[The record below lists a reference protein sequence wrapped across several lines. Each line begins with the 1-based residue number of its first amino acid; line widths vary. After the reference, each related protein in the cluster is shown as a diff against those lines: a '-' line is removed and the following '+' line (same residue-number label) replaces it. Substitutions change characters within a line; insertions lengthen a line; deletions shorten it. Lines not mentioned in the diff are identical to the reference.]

1 MSTLDRPPVTNDT
14 EEAILA
20 AAAELLERGGPAA
33 LTTRAVC
40 DAAGVKSPTLY
51 HHFGDKDGLSAAL
64 VRRGLDQFMARK
76 RAAPETDDPMQ
87 QLRSGWDEAVE
98 FALKRPALY
107 ALYAEQL
114 KSSPEL
120 AAESY
125 GLMRARVQRL
135 VDKGVFRLDVDE
147 AARAVW
153 AGCNGV
159 LSLTSRG
166 VAKRE
171 IEATSDLMFGAV
183 VSRLQRGDHG

>member
-1 MSTLDRPPVTNDT
+1 MSTPDSVRMRDDT
-14 EEAILA
+14 EETILA

-40 DAAGVKSPTLY
+40 VAAGVKSPTLY

-64 VRRGLDQFMARK
+64 VRRGLAQFMTRK
-76 RAAPETDDPMQ
+76 RAVPGTDDPMQ

-114 KSSPEL
+114 KNSPEL
-120 AAESY
+120 AAEAY
-125 GLMRARVQRL
+125 GLMRSRVQRL
-135 VDKGVFRLDVDE
+135 VDRGVFRLGVDE

-153 AGCNGV
+153 AGCSGV
-159 LSLTSRG
+159 LLLTSRG
-166 VAKRE
+166 VAKRD
-171 IEATSDLMFGAV
+171 IEATSDLMFDAV
-183 VSRLQRGDHG
+183 VSRLKR